1 MHFFTT
7 FLTVVLTESSTIGTG
22 VEKQVLRARPR
33 QPWHML
39 PQIQTTVKP
48 STFGLKFQKC
58 AQVETGSEFP
68 QVTLYL
74 VISNPPEGT
83 DLSQL
88 GIRDAISDITLL
100 QNNGNVQ
107 ERGYQTFTT
116 DSLPAGSNYVVTYMA
131 RVKGSKTEVLF
142 LPAFL
147 TFSNASQND
156 INLFG
161 PVIANFTL
169 RLNTTEKVS
178 VNHAL
183 HFAGFCGAFLVS
195 TLLFSLA
202 LLSAS
207 CLYNKCHAHSPH
219 NRRKRGFSGGAEAE
233 EAVCNISESANE
245 EATFENKI
253 IDIMALEDPQN
264 VFQALDNLEMSTLLR
279 GALAVERVRVQV
291 VKGLFGVLL
300 GSLGAAGRRVV
311 TVLLG
316 QVTGMEG
323 KLQEEQGARLA
334 TLAAQCTMET
344 QQEMETQH
352 HAHATEKTQAERLFH
367 HAEQQEVLQCTM
379 LLEKLQKLEQEQLQR
394 GLLARHEQA
403 SAEAQRH
410 TALRRRVELHTI
422 FSEEMDEAARM
433 GELDKDTASKLL
445 HLYYTCQDQ
454 LEEVFDLFVASQ
466 RAALSERQVQRR
478 FLLQSLHGLQGA
490 LFDTLSTSSQYVD
503 SWFAEIRREG
513 GLSDQQCAE
522 QLEIAQLELLRIK
535 QTLEETLSH
544 ERSTIHCDLIKRR
557 RTQISEMLCEQ
568 KREQQELGGV
578 CEGPVDQYLLR
589 WQTLLSAHST
599 QFSELITHLDQ
610 EAAAEIR
617 KVLLR
622 VLQEAVV
629 ELKAVGNA
637 VSQSLQTLGVPRWL
651 LQREVGGEAVA
662 EAQERLR
669 VRGKEMAAT
678 LRILRSSIQQRRLQE
693 LQQQRQM
700 RERLEQYCRSVCASQ
715 WALSETDLLRVRLEC
730 VKCVCRLDR
739 CLVLPRAL
747 SRARLYTTLTH
758 TTGRHAQPDPS
769 AEPYGPSLLVTKKGL
784 SSRECSLEPGV
795 CAGDTGDLQSFR
807 RRLEERIH
815 FLQQERERES
825 SAEEEEFV
833 CDDVK
838 QQVFMCEQSVA
849 GELAAL
855 QWERAERRSRVLE
868 THSALLS
875 LQTLLL
881 QHLRHTP
888 TTQELSHAIHTH
900 SLALD
905 EAELQLQKEESEWE
919 EIAFGH
925 GSDKVLAAVAA
936 DELDEEILCMD
947 KDNRMAANLQE
958 ALCRREELTHILT
971 ERLREAGRRRQVME
985 DLRDQLELKRLYTLC
1000 DQDLVLSAAL
1010 VKLHGVSVM
1019 SLQELL
1025 RLLLPSLPEGELQSL
1040 TDALSPKAGK
1050 TPGPCRELVGRLR
1063 NDIISKNLATCT
1075 QLTDR
1080 EMDRLL
1086 KKKQNLLEKLFTS
1099 SLAGPSKGKPK
1110 VSEQESGHQPK
1121 ISTAQQPATS
1131 QPVSASVNV
1140 DKEFAIGPRPGV
1152 GGTRKEGVWP
1162 TDSTCGDEAGVA
1174 IESVV
1179 SGEKLFIFRSPPP
1192 ANQEPTSLTSAHGH
1206 RKKRSF
1212 LMFKKGTVAP
1222 QEQT

>member
-7 FLTVVLTESSTIGTG
+7 FLIVVLTESSTIGTG

-74 VISNPPEGT
+74 VISNPTEGT

-100 QNNGNVQ
+100 QTSGNVQ

-131 RVKGSKTEVLF
+131 SVKGSKNEVLF

-161 PVIANFTL
+161 PVVANFTL

-178 VNHAL
+178 VNHTL

-195 TLLFSLA
+195 TLLFSLS

-233 EAVCNISESANE
+233 EAVCNILESANE

-300 GSLGAAGRRVV
+300 GGLGAAGRRVV

-367 HAEQQEVLQCTM
+367 HAEQQEVLECTV
-379 LLEKLQKLEQEQLQR
+379 LLEKLQKLEQERLQR
-394 GLLARHEQA
+394 GLLARHEKA

-422 FSEEMDEAARM
+422 FSEELEEAARM

-454 LEEVFDLFVASQ
+454 LEDVLDLFVANQ
-466 RAALSERQVQRR
+466 RAALSEHQEQRR
-478 FLLQSLHGLQGA
+478 FQLQSLHGLQGA
-490 LFDTLSTSSQYVD
+490 LCDALSTSSQYVD

-522 QLEIAQLELLRIK
+522 QLEIAQLELLRVK
-535 QTLEETLSH
+535 QTLEETLNH
-544 ERSTIHCDLIKRR
+544 ERNAIHCDLIKRR
-557 RTQISEMLCEQ
+557 TTQISEMLCEQ

-599 QFSELITHLDQ
+599 QFAELITHLDQ

-637 VSQSLQTLGVPRWL
+637 VSQSLQALDVPRWL
-651 LQREVGGEAVA
+651 LQRGVGVEAVA

-669 VRGKEMAAT
+669 VRCKEAAAT
-678 LRILRSSIQQRRLQE
+678 LRIARSSIQQHRLQE

-700 RERLEQYCRSVCASQ
+700 RERLERYCRSVCASQ

-747 SRARLYTTLTH
+747 SRARLYTTLSH
-758 TTGRHAQPDPS
+758 TTGQHTQPDLS
-769 AEPYGPSLLVTKKGL
+769 AAPHGLDIKKGL
-784 SSRECSLEPGV
+784 SSRECSLVPGV
-795 CAGDTGDLQSFR
+795 CDGDTGDLQSFR
-807 RRLEERIH
+807 KRLEERIH
-815 FLQQERERES
+815 LLQQERAKES
-825 SAEEEEFV
+825 SAEEEEFM
-833 CDDVK
+833 CEDVK
-838 QQVFMCEQSVA
+838 QQVFMCEQSVT

-855 QWERAERRSRVLE
+855 QWERTERRSRVLE

-900 SLALD
+900 SLALE

-936 DELDEEILCMD
+936 DEIDEIFCMD

-958 ALCRREELTHILT
+958 ALCKRQELTHILT
-971 ERLREAGRRRQVME
+971 ERLREAGRRWQVME
-985 DLRDQLELKRLYTLC
+985 DLRDQLELKQLYTLC

-1010 VKLHGVSVM
+1010 VKLCGVSVM

-1050 TPGPCRELVGRLR
+1050 TPGPCRELVNRLR
-1063 NDIISKNLATCT
+1063 NDIISKNLSTCT

-1080 EMDRLL
+1080 EMERLL
-1086 KKKQNLLEKLFTS
+1086 KKKQNLLEKLFS
-1099 SLAGPSKGKPK
+1099 SSPAGPSKGKLT
-1110 VSEQESGHQPK
+1110 VSEQESKHQPK

-1140 DKEFAIGPRPGV
+1140 DKETAIGPRPGV
-1152 GGTRKEGVWP
+1152 GRTRKEGVWP
-1162 TDSTCGDEAGVA
+1162 TDSACGDEAGVA

-1192 ANQEPTSLTSAHGH
+1192 ANQEPTPHTSAHGR

>member
-1 MHFFTT
+1 F
-7 FLTVVLTESSTIGTG
+7 SY
-22 VEKQVLRARPR
+22 
-33 QPWHML
+33 
-39 PQIQTTVKP
+39 
-48 STFGLKFQKC
+48 
-58 AQVETGSEFP
+58 FP

-178 VNHAL
+178 THSHILNS
-183 HFAGFCGAFLVS
+183 FL
-195 TLLFSLA
+195 LA
-202 LLSAS
+202 AVINLCS
-207 CLYNKCHAHSPH
+207 
-219 NRRKRGFSGGAEAE
+219 RGQKRGFSGGAEAE

-503 SWFAEIRREG
+503 SWF
-513 GLSDQQCAE
+513 CAE

-700 RERLEQYCRSVCASQ
+700 RERLEQSVCASQ

-769 AEPYGPSLLVTKKGL
+769 AEPYGPSLL
-784 SSRECSLEPGV
+784 
-795 CAGDTGDLQSFR
+795 
-807 RRLEERIH
+807 
-815 FLQQERERES
+815 
-825 SAEEEEFV
+825 FV

-971 ERLREAGRRRQVME
+971 ERSDITHIHTHIQIILSPTVGCYPLSVSLSDCFFVSQLLFTVGVRYISASLLAKREGLNSFTYNHA
-985 DLRDQLELKRLYTLC
+985 D
-1000 DQDLVLSAAL
+1000 SW
-1010 VKLHGVSVM
+1010 
-1019 SLQELL
+1019 LL
-1025 RLLLPSLPEGELQSL
+1025 TDPSL
-1040 TDALSPKAGK
+1040 
-1050 TPGPCRELVGRLR
+1050 
-1063 NDIISKNLATCT
+1063 KNKDL
-1075 QLTDR
+1075 
-1080 EMDRLL
+1080 
-1086 KKKQNLLEKLFTS
+1086 
-1099 SLAGPSKGKPK
+1099 
-1110 VSEQESGHQPK
+1110 
-1121 ISTAQQPATS
+1121 
-1131 QPVSASVNV
+1131 
-1140 DKEFAIGPRPGV
+1140 
-1152 GGTRKEGVWP
+1152 
-1162 TDSTCGDEAGVA
+1162 
-1174 IESVV
+1174 
-1179 SGEKLFIFRSPPP
+1179 
-1192 ANQEPTSLTSAHGH
+1192 
-1206 RKKRSF
+1206 
-1212 LMFKKGTVAP
+1212 
-1222 QEQT
+1222 

>member
-1 MHFFTT
+1 MRFFAT
-7 FLTVVLTESSTIGTG
+7 FLIVALTESSTIGIG
-22 VEKQVLRARPR
+22 VEK
-33 QPWHML
+33 
-39 PQIQTTVKP
+39 QIQTTVKP

-58 AQVETGSEFP
+58 AQIETGSEFP

-83 DLSQL
+83 NLSQL
-88 GIRDAISDITLL
+88 GIRDAISDITRL
-100 QNNGNVQ
+100 QTSGNVQ

-131 RVKGSKTEVLF
+131 SVKGSKNEVLF

-161 PVIANFTL
+161 PVVANFTL

-195 TLLFSLA
+195 TLLFSLT

-264 VFQALDNLEMSTLLR
+264 VFQALENLEMSTLLR

-291 VKGLFGVLL
+291 VKGVFGVLL

-344 QQEMETQH
+344 QQEMEIQH
-352 HAHATEKTQAERLFH
+352 HAHATEKTQAERLFQ
-367 HAEQQEVLQCTM
+367 HAEQQLCVAQEVLECTV
-379 LLEKLQKLEQEQLQR
+379 LLEKLQKLEQERLQR

-403 SAEAQRH
+403 SAQAQRH

-422 FSEEMDEAARM
+422 FSEELEEAART

-445 HLYYTCQDQ
+445 HLYCTCQDQ
-454 LEEVFDLFVASQ
+454 LEEVLDLFVANQ
-466 RAALSERQVQRR
+466 RAALSERQAQRR
-478 FLLQSLHGLQGA
+478 FLLQRLHGLQGA
-490 LFDTLSTSSQYVD
+490 LCDVLSTSSQHID

-522 QLEIAQLELLRIK
+522 QLEIAQLELLRVK
-535 QTLEETLSH
+535 QTLEETLSR
-544 ERSTIHCDLIKRR
+544 ERRAMHCDLIKRR
-557 RTQISEMLCEQ
+557 RTRISEMLCEQ
-568 KREQQELGGV
+568 KHEQQELGGV

-610 EAAAEIR
+610 EAVAEIR

-622 VLQEAVV
+622 VLQEAIV

-637 VSQSLQTLGVPRWL
+637 VSQSLQALGVPRWL
-651 LQREVGGEAVA
+651 LQRGVGDEAVA

-669 VRGKEMAAT
+669 VRDKEAAAT
-678 LRILRSSIQQRRLQE
+678 LRVARSSIQQRRLQE
-693 LQQQRQM
+693 LQQQRQL
-700 RERLEQYCRSVCASQ
+700 RERLAQYCRSVCASR

-739 CLVLPRAL
+739 CLVLPCAL
-747 SRARLYTTLTH
+747 SRARLCTTLTH
-758 TTGRHAQPDPS
+758 TIGQHAQPDPS
-769 AEPYGPSLLVTKKGL
+769 AEPHEPSLLDTKKGL
-784 SSRECSLEPGV
+784 SSKERSLERGV
-795 CAGDTGDLQSFR
+795 CAGDTGSLQSFR
-807 RRLEERIH
+807 RRMEERIH

-825 SAEEEEFV
+825 SAEEEGFV
-833 CDDVK
+833 CEDVE

-855 QWERAERRSRVLE
+855 QWERTERISRVLE

-900 SLALD
+900 SLALE

-919 EIAFGH
+919 ELAFGH
-925 GSDKVLAAVAA
+925 GSDKVLADAA
-936 DELDEEILCMD
+936 DDELDEEIFSMD
-947 KDNRMAANLQE
+947 KDYRMAANLQE
-958 ALCRREELTHILT
+958 ALCRRQELTHILT

-1010 VKLHGVSVM
+1010 VKLSGVSVM
-1019 SLQELL
+1019 CLQELL

-1050 TPGPCRELVGRLR
+1050 TPGPCRELVDRLR
-1063 NDIISKNLATCT
+1063 NDIISKNLSTCNL
-1075 QLTDR
+1075 LTDR
-1080 EMDRLL
+1080 ERDRLL
-1086 KKKQNLLEKLFTS
+1086 KKKQNLLEKLFS
-1099 SLAGPSKGKPK
+1099 SSPAGPSKGKLK
-1110 VSEQESGHQPK
+1110 VSEQESEHQPK

-1131 QPVSASVNV
+1131 QPVFTSVNV
-1140 DKEFAIGPRPGV
+1140 DKESAIGPRPGM
-1152 GGTRKEGVWP
+1152 GGTRKDGVWP

-1174 IESVV
+1174 IESLV
-1179 SGEKLFIFRSPPP
+1179 SGERLFIFRSPPP
-1192 ANQEPTSLTSAHGH
+1192 ANQEPTSHTSAHGR

-1212 LMFKKGTVAP
+1212 LNFKKGTVAP